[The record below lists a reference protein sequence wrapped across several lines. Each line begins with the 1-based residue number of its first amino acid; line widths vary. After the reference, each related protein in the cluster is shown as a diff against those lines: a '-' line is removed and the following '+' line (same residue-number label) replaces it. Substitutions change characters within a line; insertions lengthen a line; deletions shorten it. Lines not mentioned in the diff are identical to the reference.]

1 MKRNL
6 LLILFVLLMVPTLQ
20 AQFAKPLK
28 SRMMT
33 DSRNNLPLSLGI
45 TGSYGWN
52 DMMYSAVKTAK
63 TVGYHGPTGGIAIEY
78 NAFKTFSVGFGASFA
93 MRGFRKETSTQVLT
107 DYTHSTTTHVNYE
120 MRLKAV
126 EARIPLMLYLGSSD
140 SWKPYIYIA
149 PRVSLWLGDSIRWER
164 TYENDS
170 YAPLVYKAALSKDNI
185 APYDISAVAGIGLCH
200 RALIGQTQLFV
211 KLDVSYGLS
220 VLSNFSESEVLA
232 YNAAHSEAGETETDP
247 FVFHGWGDIQ
257 HEELGWRRLQNV
269 EARLTVLIPLKK
281 HLKDACAFD
290 QGMKKK

>member
-1 MKRNL
+1 
-6 LLILFVLLMVPTLQ
+6 MVPTMQ

-63 TVGYHGPTGGIAIEY
+63 AVGYHGPTGGIAIEY
-78 NAFKTFSVGFGASFA
+78 NAFKTFSVGFDASFA
-93 MRGFRKETSTQVLT
+93 MRGFRKETTTQFLT
-107 DYTHSTTTHVNYE
+107 DYTHSTSAHVNYE
-120 MRLKAV
+120 MSLKAV
-126 EARIPLMLYLGSSD
+126 EARLPLTLYLGSSD
-140 SWKPYIYIA
+140 SWKPYVYIA

-164 TYENDS
+164 TYDNNS

-200 RALIGQTQLFV
+200 RALIGHTQLFV
-211 KLDVSYGLS
+211 KFDLSYGLS
-220 VLSNFSESEVLA
+220 VLSNFSESEVQA
-232 YNAAHSEAGETETDP
+232 YNAAHSEAGETDPNP

-290 QGMKKK
+290 QGMRKK